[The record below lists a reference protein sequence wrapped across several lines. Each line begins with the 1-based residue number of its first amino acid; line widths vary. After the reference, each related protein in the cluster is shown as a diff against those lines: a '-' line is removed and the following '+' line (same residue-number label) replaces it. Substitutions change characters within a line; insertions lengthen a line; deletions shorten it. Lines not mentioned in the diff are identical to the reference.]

1 MAKKKVFKTG
11 GIYDGDPNTGFLLGE
26 RLKNY
31 KKSEIELIKKQYD
44 KILENLE
51 KEIGNTTN
59 SIEKQKKFELENK
72 KQLSNEDQFQKT
84 NETKINIANSK
95 LNKDY
100 INLIVKFLFKT
111 INIFKSLL
119 YGAYKL
125 FITFINT
132 FIKFFNIGEGS
143 VARFILFVIM
153 MVMILGGIAYG
164 IISLTSL
171 SKNMKNNDAVVKDI
185 IHKDNDDYLKSPIVD
200 TSYLSYIYNW
210 FANLIPDTY
219 KYQVNNAKNS
229 IHYIMTGSNQYDI
242 YATPRPD
249 NKDDGRCDNIFHI
262 NFSSNVDSY
271 KPDSTYS
278 ILKPNNIRLE
288 YNYNYNTDYQFIGKF
303 AEDYFATS
311 SNYIIDIPITTEN
324 GKYILG
330 DNSLIARK
338 NDQYIFKSF
347 PNKKYII
354 NKDISGSYLNGIYN
368 SEHLQTIINNKYT
381 PSDLLYNFKSNIKNI
396 NDKTTKNSMIYNFK
410 NNIDKINSNYLI
422 I

>member
-11 GIYDGDPNTGFLLGE
+11 GVYDGDPNTGFLLGE

-31 KKSEIELIKKQYD
+31 KKSEIKLIKKQYD
-44 KILENLE
+44 KILEKLE
-51 KEIGNTTN
+51 TEIEYDKRLNKEKKDF
-59 SIEKQKKFELENK
+59 EDKDKQ
-72 KQLSNEDQFQKT
+72 QLSKDEQFQKN

-95 LNKDY
+95 LYKEY
-100 INLIVKFLFKT
+100 VYLFGKFWAK
-111 INIFKSLL
+111 IIDICKSLS
-119 YGAYKL
+119 YGVYKL
-125 FITFINT
+125 YNTISDTF
-132 FIKFFNIGEGS
+132 FKFANIGEGS
-143 VARFILFVIM
+143 VARFILFILM
-153 MVMILGGIAYG
+153 MAIILGGIIYG

-185 IHKDNDDYLKSPIVD
+185 IHKDNDDYLKSPVVD

-229 IHYIMTGSNQYDI
+229 IHYIMTGTNQYDI

-262 NFSSNVDSY
+262 NFSSNVDIY

-303 AEDYFATS
+303 AEDYFKH
-311 SNYIIDIPITTEN
+311 NKYNNIDIPITTEN
-324 GKYILG
+324 GKYVLG
-330 DNSLIARK
+330 DNHLIIR
-338 NDQYIFKSF
+338 NTDNQYIFKSYL
-347 PNKKYII
+347 NIKYNI
-354 NKDISGSYLNGIYN
+354 NKNVIGILISIYN
-368 SEHLQTIINNKYT
+368 SEKIKSNINNIQRSNKI
-381 PSDLLYNFKSNIKNI
+381 LYNFNYANINTLSRNIKLYNLKNI
-396 NDKTTKNSMIYNFK
+396 
-410 NNIDKINSNYLI
+410 
-422 I
+422 

>member
-1 MAKKKVFKTG
+1 
-11 GIYDGDPNTGFLLGE
+11 
-26 RLKNY
+26 
-31 KKSEIELIKKQYD
+31 
-44 KILENLE
+44 
-51 KEIGNTTN
+51 
-59 SIEKQKKFELENK
+59 
-72 KQLSNEDQFQKT
+72 
-84 NETKINIANSK
+84 
-95 LNKDY
+95 
-100 INLIVKFLFKT
+100 
-111 INIFKSLL
+111 
-119 YGAYKL
+119 
-125 FITFINT
+125 
-132 FIKFFNIGEGS
+132 
-143 VARFILFVIM
+143 
-153 MVMILGGIAYG
+153 
-164 IISLTSL
+164 
-171 SKNMKNNDAVVKDI
+171 
-185 IHKDNDDYLKSPIVD
+185 
-200 TSYLSYIYNW
+200 
-210 FANLIPDTY
+210 
-219 KYQVNNAKNS
+219 
-229 IHYIMTGSNQYDI
+229 MTGSNQYDI

-396 NDKTTKNSMIYNFK
+396 NDKSTK
-410 NNIDKINSNYLI
+410 NSNYLI

>member
-44 KILENLE
+44 KILKNLE
-51 KEIGNTTN
+51 TEIEYDKILNKE
-59 SIEKQKKFELENK
+59 KKDFENEDK
-72 KQLSNEDQFQKT
+72 KQLSTEDQFKKT

-95 LNKDY
+95 LYKEY
-100 INLIVKFLFKT
+100 VYLFGKFWAK
-111 INIFKSLL
+111 IIDICKSLL
-119 YGAYKL
+119 YGVYKL
-125 FITFINT
+125 YITISDT
-132 FIKFFNIGEGS
+132 FFKFANIGEGS
-143 VARFILFVIM
+143 VARFILFILM
-153 MVMILGGIAYG
+153 MAIILGGIIYG

-185 IHKDNDDYLKSPIVD
+185 IHKDNDDYLKSPVVD

-229 IHYIMTGSNQYDI
+229 IHYIMTGTNQYDI
-242 YATPRPD
+242 HATPRQD
-249 NKDDGRCDNIFHI
+249 NNDNGRCDNIFHI
-262 NFSSNVDSY
+262 NFSSNVDPY

-311 SNYIIDIPITTEN
+311 SNIEIPIITEN
-324 GKYILG
+324 GKYVLG
-330 DNSLIARK
+330 NNPLIIR
-338 NDQYIFKSF
+338 NTNNQYIFKSF
-347 PNKKYII
+347 PNKRYII
-354 NKDISGSYLNGIYN
+354 NKDIIGSGYSTSIYN
-368 SEHLQTIINNKYT
+368 IKSIIKNINIKYK

-396 NDKTTKNSMIYNFK
+396 NKIKTSSIYKFK
-410 NNIDKINSNYLI
+410 SNIDKINSNYLI

>member
-11 GIYDGDPNTGFLLGE
+11 GVYDGDPNTGFLLGE

-31 KKSEIELIKKQYD
+31 KKSEITSIKDRYS
-44 KILENLE
+44 KILKNLE
-51 KEIGNTTN
+51 EEIGNTKK
-59 SIEKQKKFELENK
+59 SIETQTEFELKNK
-72 KQLSNEDQFQKT
+72 KQLSAEEQFQQT

-95 LNKDY
+95 INKDY

-111 INIFKSLL
+111 IDIFKSLL
-119 YGAYKL
+119 YGTLKL
-125 FITFINT
+125 FITISDTFFKFANT
-132 FIKFFNIGEGS
+132 GEGS
-143 VARFILFVIM
+143 VARFILFILM
-153 MVMILGGIAYG
+153 MAIILGGIIYG

-185 IHKDNDDYLKSPIVD
+185 IHKDNDDYLKSPVVD

-229 IHYIMTGSNQYDI
+229 IHYMMTGSNQYDI
-242 YATPRPD
+242 YATARPD

-288 YNYNYNTDYQFIGKF
+288 YSSNYNTDYQFIGNF
-303 AEDYFATS
+303 AEDYFTTNS
-311 SNYIIDIPITTEN
+311 IIDIPITTEN
-324 GKYILG
+324 GKYVLG
-330 DNSLIARK
+330 DNPLIIR
-338 NDQYIFKSF
+338 NTNNQYIFKSF

-354 NKDISGSYLNGIYN
+354 NKDISGIYSTSIYN
-368 SEHLQTIINNKYT
+368 SEHLQTIINNKILPANVNYNIIYIY
-381 PSDLLYNFKSNIKNI
+381 SKEKINNDVILLYNLNRLNK
-396 NDKTTKNSMIYNFK
+396 
-410 NNIDKINSNYLI
+410 LI
-422 I
+422 